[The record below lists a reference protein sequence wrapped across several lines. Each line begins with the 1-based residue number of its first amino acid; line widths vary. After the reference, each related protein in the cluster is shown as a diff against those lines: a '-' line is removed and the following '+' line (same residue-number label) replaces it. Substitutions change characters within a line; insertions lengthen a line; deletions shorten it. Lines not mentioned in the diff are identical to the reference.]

1 MTRLEAIELLL
12 DELKRYDPAQFQ
24 QVMCTVLNVLGY
36 ADRVE
41 EAADLLVDR
50 HPDDRTLH

>member
-24 QVMCTVLNVLGY
+24 QVMCAVLNALGY

-41 EAADLLVDR
+41 EAADLLED
-50 HPDDRTLH
+50 PYQDNRTLH

>member
-12 DELKRYDPAQFQ
+12 DELKRYDPAHFQ
-24 QVMCTVLNVLGY
+24 QVMCEVLNALGY

-41 EAADLLVDR
+41 QTAELL
-50 HPDDRTLH
+50 DDPYRDQRTLH

>member
-12 DELKRYDPAQFQ
+12 DDLKRYDPAQFQ
-24 QVMCTVLNVLGY
+24 QVMCTVLNALGY

-50 HPDDRTLH
+50 YPDGRTLH

>member
-12 DELKRYDPAQFQ
+12 DELKRYDPAEFQ
-24 QVMCTVLNVLGY
+24 QVMCTVLNALGY

-41 EAADLLVDR
+41 EAAGLLVDCD
-50 HPDDRTLH
+50 PDNRTLH

>member
-12 DELKRYDPAQFQ
+12 DELKRYDPAEFQ
-24 QVMCTVLNVLGY
+24 HVMCTVLNALGY
-36 ADRVE
+36 ADRME

-50 HPDDRTLH
+50 YPDNRTLH